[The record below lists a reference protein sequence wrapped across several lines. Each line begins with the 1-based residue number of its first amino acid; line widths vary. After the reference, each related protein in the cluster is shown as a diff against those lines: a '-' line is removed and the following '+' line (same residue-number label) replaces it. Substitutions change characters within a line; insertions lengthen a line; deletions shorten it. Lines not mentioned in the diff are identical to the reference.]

1 MLKTLYV
8 LTVGIIAVSLTSPS
22 TPAAQPGYSGSCA
35 GDLGTVAETFPLLGA
50 IERGIVEAKVIARD
64 ERHVRV
70 FLKNPGTQPINV
82 SIPDVLAAR
91 PILAQAVNNFFNP
104 QGPGGNSNSGS
115 SQSGQSQAVAG
126 PSQFS
131 GQNNNNGIFAIPP
144 ESVREVK
151 IKSVCLE
158 HGKPEPNSRLKYEL
172 VEASKVGVGPELET
186 LLAGYGRDELDAEAV
201 QAATWHLA
209 NGKSWQDLANM
220 SRMAAINARSSI
232 FTQRQLQTAK
242 RLVADAQKS
251 VAAHKAD
258 KKSTSVAETDV
269 GRDPNARALS
279 AERDARESAELE
291 RAFSTINARSA
302 SIRP

>member
-8 LTVGIIAVSLTSPS
+8 LTAGIVAVSLTSPS
-22 TPAAQPGYSGSCA
+22 TPAAQPGYSGCV
-35 GDLGTVAETFPLLGA
+35 GGPGPVAETFSLLGA

-70 FLKNPGTQPINV
+70 FLKNPGTQPVNV

-104 QGPGGNSNSGS
+104 QGPGGSTSNFGS

-126 PSQFS
+126 PAQFS
-131 GQNNNNGIFAIPP
+131 SQNNNGIFAIPP
-144 ESVREVK
+144 ESVREVR
-151 IKSVCLE
+151 IKSVCVE

-172 VEASKVGVGPELET
+172 VEASRVGVGPELET

-209 NGKSWQDLANM
+209 NGKSWQELASM
-220 SRMAAINARSSI
+220 SRLAAVNARSPI
-232 FTQRQLQTAK
+232 FSQRQLQTAK
-242 RLVADAQKS
+242 KLVAEAQRS
-251 VAAHKAD
+251 IAGRNAAKRS
-258 KKSTSVAETDV
+258 STSVAEAAV
-269 GRDPNARALS
+269 GRDPNVRTLS
-279 AERDARESAELE
+279 AERDARESAELQ
-291 RAFSTINARSA
+291 RAFPTIDARST
-302 SIRP
+302 SVRP